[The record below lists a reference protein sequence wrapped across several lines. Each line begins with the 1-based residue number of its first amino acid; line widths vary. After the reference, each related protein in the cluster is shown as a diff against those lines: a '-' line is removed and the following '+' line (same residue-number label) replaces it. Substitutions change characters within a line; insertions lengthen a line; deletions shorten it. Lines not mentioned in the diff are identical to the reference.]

1 MTSPEQ
7 HDARQGTGDPLTD
20 PAAAGERSV
29 SEPDADGG
37 ATPHDD
43 VRPEPGTGGTVRAV
57 AALSAARAPS
67 SARPRAARAAGR
79 RSSR

>member
-43 VRPEPGTGGTVRAV
+43 VRPEPGTGG
-57 AALSAARAPS
+57 PS
-67 SARPRAARAAGR
+67 EP
-79 RSSR
+79 